1 MTYRLNNHHF
11 VGLQLHNIFL
21 RPNWE
26 REIIYNHRLSSI
38 FSLFDHIQLLWCI
51 LGNLNSSKTEKGILF
66 RVSETIFEYILSNI
80 SNSDTVS
87 DHKRSIEEINVSVS
101 CLEIYQEKLY
111 DLLVPAKSDLQSKLR
126 IRENI
131 QGEVFVEGLKEIV
144 VQSLNEFQEVV
155 LGSIRRRAAGAH
167 AMNHVSSRSHFCC
180 TIHMTQLKSGT
191 REKIMSKMHVID
203 LAGSELVHIR
213 FSYTNWYQVYQT
225 LNFLNLTAGVM

>member
-1 MTYRLNNHHF
+1 M
-11 VGLQLHNIFL
+11 
-21 RPNWE
+21 
-26 REIIYNHRLSSI
+26 
-38 FSLFDHIQLLWCI
+38 
-51 LGNLNSSKTEKGILF
+51 F

-131 QGEVFVEGLKEIV
+131 QGGVFVEGLKEIV

-155 LGSIRRRAAGAH
+155 LGCIRRRTAGAH

-180 TIHMTQLKSGT
+180 TIHMTQLKCGT
-191 REKIMSKMHVID
+191 SEKIMSKMHVID

-213 FSYTNWYQVYQT
+213 FPYTN
-225 LNFLNLTAGVM
+225 